1 MSLKLLLVLTG
12 AAMLGLGAEAT
23 ASSPPWVSLTVQQQ
37 TVRQQIWLYHS
48 EHARFPW
55 STGEVARTQWRVL
68 IEDGYLRAELWNPL
82 SPPSVAT
89 RIVEV
94 TGGGDQGLSIT
105 PATAGWVWNSTD
117 HEFYAA
123 GLEAAQAGVLASP
136 TSPTPSIT
144 WRDLVCAGAIMLASI
159 IILAAAPRAMRRC
172 VMQLWRLL
180 PRRWQR
186 IPKTTL
192 RRLWCGFVGAT
203 LGGWVAF
210 VGGIVIHTLGSST
223 LALGLLPVCVIPG
236 FFLGLR
242 FGDIGCDD
250 RSMGAHP
257 PTQPGSV
264 LSPWAEAAF
273 YAAFFGILI
282 IPAPVPLALSV
293 VAIYDIGRHP
303 NKHGMCRAIFALA
316 IALPFTLLLAA
327 LVFDFD
333 LLPRC
338 GPPFGE

>member
-23 ASSPPWVSLTVQQQ
+23 ASSRPWVSLRLQQQ
-37 TVRQQIWLYHS
+37 TFRQQIRLYHS

-68 IEDGYLRAELWNPL
+68 IEGGYLTGEGRNPL
-82 SPPSVAT
+82 SPPKVAT

-94 TGGGDQGLSIT
+94 TGAGDQGLSIS

-123 GLEAAQAGVLASP
+123 GLEASQTSVLAP
-136 TSPTPSIT
+136 PISIT
-144 WRDLVCAGAIMLASI
+144 WRDLVCAGAIMLAP
-159 IILAAAPRAMRRC
+159 IILLPAAQRAMRRC

-203 LGGWVAF
+203 LGGLVAL
-210 VGGIVIHTLGSST
+210 VGGIVIHTLGSPA

-236 FFLGLR
+236 FFLGLM
-242 FGDIGCDD
+242 FGDIGSAD

-257 PTQPGSV
+257 PAQPGSI

-273 YAAFFGILI
+273 YAAFFCILI

-293 VAIYDIGRHP
+293 VAIYDVGRHP
-303 NKHGMCRAIFALA
+303 NRHGMVRAIFALA
-316 IALPFTLLLAA
+316 MALPFTLLLAA

-338 GPPFGE
+338 GPPCGE

>member
-12 AAMLGLGAEAT
+12 AAMLGLGPEAT
-23 ASSPPWVSLTVQQQ
+23 ASSPAWVILTIQQQ

-68 IEDGYLRAELWNPL
+68 IEGGYLTAEGRNPL
-82 SPPSVAT
+82 SPPKVAT

-94 TGGGDQGLSIT
+94 TGAGDQGLCIS

-123 GLEAAQAGVLASP
+123 GLEASHAGVLA
-136 TSPTPSIT
+136 SPTPSIT
-144 WRDLVCAGAIMLASI
+144 WRDLVCAGAIMLPLI

-203 LGGWVAF
+203 LGGLVAF
-210 VGGIVIHTLGSST
+210 VGGIVIHTLGSSA

-236 FFLGLR
+236 FFLGLM

-316 IALPFTLLLAA
+316 IALPLTLLLAA
-327 LVFDFD
+327 LVFDFVT
-333 LLPRC
+333 LTLC
-338 GPPFGE
+338 GPPFGV